1 LGNRTKTGIFFS
13 QVGLVWRALFKGPRR
28 KKNINLL
35 RNQTMKTLILLSS
48 ASVFALMTA
57 TANAKTITPTP
68 KAASTV
74 SSTTKNGLLIKLL
87 GGAKTVAATAGET
100 EGRNEGASEG
110 GNEGGS
116 GGSEGHGGGSGGGG
130 DD

>member
-1 LGNRTKTGIFFS
+1 
-13 QVGLVWRALFKGPRR
+13 
-28 KKNINLL
+28 
-35 RNQTMKTLILLSS
+35 MKTLILLSS

-57 TANAKTITPTP
+57 TANAQAITSTP
-68 KAASTV
+68 RATSAV
-74 SSTTKNGLLIKLL
+74 SSTAKKGLLIKRL

-110 GNEGGS
+110 GSEGGSGGGEGGS
-116 GGSEGHGGGSGGGG
+116 GGSEGGSGGSGGG

>member
-1 LGNRTKTGIFFS
+1 
-13 QVGLVWRALFKGPRR
+13 
-28 KKNINLL
+28 
-35 RNQTMKTLILLSS
+35 MKTLILLSS
-48 ASVFALMTA
+48 ASVFALMAA
-57 TANAKTITPTP
+57 TANAQAIAPTQ
-68 KAASTV
+68 KATV
-74 SSTTKNGLLIKLL
+74 SSTAKKGLLIKRL

-116 GGSEGHGGGSGGGG
+116 GGGEGGEGHGGGSGGG